1 MSAADHVTL
10 AVSKYFKEKGIMV
23 STVSEKTGITGGVLY
38 KSIHEN
44 PTRKLRA
51 DEFMKICAF
60 LDVDPRQFWRNETN
74 NTAHNT

>member
-1 MSAADHVTL
+1 MLRKRALWYRQSQ
-10 AVSKYFKEKGIMV
+10 K
-23 STVSEKTGITGGVLY
+23 KTGITGGVLY